1 MPRYIVER
9 TVGSLTQEELATVGK
24 RSNEVLEDM
33 DGVVWIKSYVSE
45 AAGKIYCEYDAP
57 SPEAIME
64 HARRAGLPVDKISEV
79 KMEISAAMFR

>member
-33 DGVVWIKSYVSE
+33 EGVVWIKSYVSE

-57 SPEAIME
+57 SQEAIME
-64 HARRAGLPVDKISEV
+64 HARRVGLPVDRISEV
-79 KMEISAAMFR
+79 KMEISPAMFR